1 MGEKGRSGSG
11 PGPARVEER
20 ERAVRTSP
28 AWNMKNGQ
36 KGGTSV
42 QSTDSIILHSTQCY
56 RILQNITNKT

>member
-11 PGPARVEER
+11 PGPAREEER

-36 KGGTSV
+36 KGGRRQLSAE
-42 QSTDSIILHSTQCY
+42 Y
-56 RILQNITNKT
+56 RQYM

>member
-11 PGPARVEER
+11 PGPAREEER

-36 KGGTSV
+36 KGGRV
-42 QSTDSIILHSTQCY
+42 QTL
-56 RILQNITNKT
+56 